1 MTLIKSQT
9 QIREWRC
16 AFRGSVSESAGAARD
31 GARPRQTSHSSAG
44 GRPTAC
50 SPALISDRDLF
61 PTRGRETAAASNC
74 HFGLAP
80 GASAKV
86 PLPGISARP
95 GFSQDSGEL
104 PAEQKQKKKKK
115 KGSRDSFSDGGQP
128 GKRLGEPAGDHA
140 VMSNLLR
147 LQPPALPPQI
157 RVWGSPSRERG
168 GASSLSGV
176 RSPRPGAAKG
186 QSGRFGGVG
195 RRGRY
200 INPEQDREKAGKQG
214 ARGLGQTP

>member
-1 MTLIKSQT
+1 MKPRTTSPCCSARLWIYCGRYVQPAQSHRPCFETSGCSHLEQGHGTVRPSRAEVTLIKSQT

-115 KGSRDSFSDGGQP
+115 KKAAGIPFLTEGSPERGWGSRP
-128 GKRLGEPAGDHA
+128 GTTL
-140 VMSNLLR
+140 
-147 LQPPALPPQI
+147 
-157 RVWGSPSRERG
+157 
-168 GASSLSGV
+168 
-176 RSPRPGAAKG
+176 
-186 QSGRFGGVG
+186 
-195 RRGRY
+195 
-200 INPEQDREKAGKQG
+200 
-214 ARGLGQTP
+214 

>member
-1 MTLIKSQT
+1 MIG
-9 QIREWRC
+9 I
-16 AFRGSVSESAGAARD
+16 
-31 GARPRQTSHSSAG
+31 SSPLGG
-44 GRPTAC
+44 GRQLPPPIVT
-50 SPALISDRDLF
+50 L
-61 PTRGRETAAASNC
+61 
-74 HFGLAP
+74 GLH
-80 GASAKV
+80 
-86 PLPGISARP
+86 L
-95 GFSQDSGEL
+95 EL
-104 PAEQKQKKKKK
+104 PPRSPSRGYRPARASPRIPESYRQNKSKKKKK

-157 RVWGSPSRERG
+157 RIWGSPSRERG